1 MHYLGKTRSN
11 LGKND
16 LHPQKYA
23 LLYTYG
29 YYHNSIRSLVIMSRF
44 ELRLKAAESFLET
57 IALHFYEHNSV
68 DVQKNP
74 DCKM

>member
-1 MHYLGKTRSN
+1 M
-11 LGKND
+11 GKND

-44 ELRLKAAESFLET
+44 ELRLKAAEYFLET
-57 IALHFYEHNSV
+57 IALHF
-68 DVQKNP
+68 
-74 DCKM
+74 